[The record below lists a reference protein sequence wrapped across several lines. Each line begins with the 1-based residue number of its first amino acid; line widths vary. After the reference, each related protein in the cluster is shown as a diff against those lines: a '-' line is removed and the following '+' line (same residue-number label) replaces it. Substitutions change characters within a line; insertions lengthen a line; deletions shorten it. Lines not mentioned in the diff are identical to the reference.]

1 MLTIHTNAY
10 YEKETAET
18 KYVITSH
25 IYMFYASDKQIQQQI
40 EFGIR
45 I

>member
-18 KYVITSH
+18 KYVIT
-25 IYMFYASDKQIQQQI
+25 YLMFYASDKQIQQQI

>member
-18 KYVITSH
+18 KHVITYL
-25 IYMFYASDKQIQQQI
+25 YMFYASEKQIQQQI